1 MIYHTIFVN
10 DISKGYRD
18 KSELLLELNGYVTEN
33 LLGLQETISNA
44 LDFNAGTKRG
54 RPVIK
59 FGLDENLDA
68 SKGTLKSIFNIIY
81 ILVIWKVLM
90 IVFKPFLELLHQQD
104 VKKHVT
110 AAARFAVNELPDY
123 INECKVVYLP
133 EMGHLMAIKEWE
145 PNSDPQ
151 QLQYLG
157 YQFMV
162 CCFYFDSSIFKIY
175 LYFSFPLVALYII
188 KIPFVLVSTLFSF
201 Y

>member
-81 ILVIWKVLM
+81 ILVI
-90 IVFKPFLELLHQQD
+90 
-104 VKKHVT
+104 
-110 AAARFAVNELPDY
+110 
-123 INECKVVYLP
+123 
-133 EMGHLMAIKEWE
+133 
-145 PNSDPQ
+145 
-151 QLQYLG
+151 
-157 YQFMV
+157 
-162 CCFYFDSSIFKIY
+162 
-175 LYFSFPLVALYII
+175 
-188 KIPFVLVSTLFSF
+188 
-201 Y
+201 